1 MASSASQE
9 IFDAG
14 NLPDGTGMEI
24 AVVTADWNPEITGAL
39 REACLYTLVECGVPE
54 SSITSV
60 SVPGA
65 YELPMGAKLLLD
77 HRLPDAVICL
87 GCIIKGETR
96 HDEFIASAI
105 SNRIL
110 DLGLLADTPIIFGVL
125 TTENEE
131 QAKDRAGG
139 KHGNKGV
146 ESAITAVRMVALARD
161 LAESS
166 NTFVLDDDLEDL
178 FGEDE
183 DEPDSDL

>member
-1 MASSASQE
+1 M
-9 IFDAG
+9 
-14 NLPDGTGMEI
+14 
-24 AVVTADWNPEITGAL
+24 
-39 REACLYTLVECGVPE
+39 
-54 SSITSV
+54 
-60 SVPGA
+60 
-65 YELPMGAKLLLD
+65 
-77 HRLPDAVICL
+77 
-87 GCIIKGETR
+87 
-96 HDEFIASAI
+96 
-105 SNRIL
+105 
-110 DLGLLADTPIIFGVL
+110 LADTPIIFGVL

-183 DEPDSDL
+183 DEPDNDL